1 LKIKIQF
8 IFTLLATAQMWDA
21 QLLLKRYQR
30 QPAIVLCKR
39 LPQKDESFVYVLC
52 CELSQLQNAINFV
65 TTNRNI

>member
-1 LKIKIQF
+1 
-8 IFTLLATAQMWDA
+8 MWDA

-39 LPQKDESFVYVLC
+39 LPQKDESFVFVLC
-52 CELSQLQNAINFV
+52 CELSQRQTAINVV